1 MAIFHFKQKLPKLKS
16 LSWLLFR
23 ADRIFQ
29 VHVMTINFLFSFFS
43 FSLFFHDFS
52 TPGNDTCHRWP
63 PKWKHLFSMWGLF
76 WKVGLLAQGCL
87 GRFCPK
93 RGSWLES
100 ISEKR
105 VILVNMSQDI
115 NQRWFQGIAV
125 LRFCSARGK
134 GLASLQLLASLDAY
148 QITKYQFF
156 FF

>member
-1 MAIFHFKQKLPKLKS
+1 MAIFHFKHSYLNWRVF
-16 LSWLLFR
+16 SWLLFR

-29 VHVMTINFLFSFFS
+29 VHDMTINFSFS
-43 FSLFFHDFS
+43 FSCFFDFS
-52 TPGNDTCHRWP
+52 TPDNDTCHRWP
-63 PKWKHLFSMWGLF
+63 SKLKHFFSMWGLF

-93 RGSWLES
+93 RGSWLKS
-100 ISEKR
+100 ISKKW

-115 NQRWFQGIAV
+115 NQRWFQGIAD

-134 GLASLQLLASLDAY
+134 GLAGLKLLASLDAY

-156 FF
+156 FFFF